1 MYVIPK
7 EILLKKKLS
16 LKLFQFLKI
25 LTKKRQK
32 IITRSLDVCKKR
44 KIIWQGEKTPKRKG
58 PLSSNDS
65 LSLLQILSEQS

>member
-7 EILLKKKLS
+7 EMLLKKKLS

-32 IITRSLDVCKKR
+32 IITRPLDVCKKER
-44 KIIWQGEKTPKRKG
+44 YYGREKKRPNAKTHC
-58 PLSSNDS
+58 PAT
-65 LSLLQILSEQS
+65 IH